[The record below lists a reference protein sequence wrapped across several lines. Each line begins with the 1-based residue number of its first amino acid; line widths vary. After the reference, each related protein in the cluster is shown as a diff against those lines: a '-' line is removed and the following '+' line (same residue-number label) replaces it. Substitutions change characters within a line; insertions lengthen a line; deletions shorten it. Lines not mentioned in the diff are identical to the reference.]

1 MTHAATQPARRLVS
15 IDALRGFAALAVVA
29 VHAVGVH
36 AAGLRDS
43 SPVLYTLL
51 FPFTIGYAGVNLFL
65 VLSGFCIHLRLASRT
80 PAGETMRV
88 PFRQFW
94 LRRFWRLYP
103 AYLAALVFSA
113 AALVA
118 ITLWQSNPA
127 DAVPGIGAMAA
138 QWRSILVSFL
148 AHAVML
154 QLFIPSVLGGLGNG
168 VFWSLALEEI
178 LYVLYMPLLWMR
190 NRIGLGG
197 ALAIVGTL
205 CVTWRAI
212 GITLLGAVPPLPV
225 GVTQTNPVWMYQA
238 PARWFEWCLGAIA
251 VEAYLGRTR
260 LPSWCYQPAL
270 GILALVAAV
279 AASYHPIGW
288 VFTDLAWGVG
298 FFVMLN
304 CAVNREVRSA
314 TPLTIPWHALAGVGV
329 ISYSLYLVH
338 VPILRFTK
346 LLAFNRGYGEAGVV
360 IAELIAMALCLPAA
374 WLFFTLFEKP
384 FLRALQRPSR
394 DENSVAWRIADTTQA
409 PARRAA

>member
-1 MTHAATQPARRLVS
+1 MTHDATQPARRLVS

-43 SPVLYTLL
+43 SPMLYTLL
-51 FPFTIGYAGVNLFL
+51 FPLTVGYAGVNLFL

-80 PAGETMRV
+80 PAHESLRL
-88 PFRQFW
+88 PFCQFW

-118 ITLWQSNPA
+118 ITLWQGNTS
-127 DAVPGIGAMAA
+127 DAGAMAA
-138 QWRSILVSFL
+138 HWRSILVAFL
-148 AHAVML
+148 AHAAML

-168 VFWSLALEEI
+168 VFWSLALEEV
-178 LYVLYMPLLWMR
+178 LYVLYTPLLWMR
-190 NRIGLGG
+190 NRVGLGG
-197 ALAIVGTL
+197 AIAIVGTL
-205 CVTWRAI
+205 CVAWRAV
-212 GITLLGAVPPLPV
+212 GVALLGAIPPLPV
-225 GVTQTNPVWMYQA
+225 GVTQSNPVWMYQA

-251 VEAYLGRTR
+251 VEAYLGRAR

-270 GILALVAAV
+270 GILSLIAAV
-279 AASYHPIGW
+279 AASYHPVGW
-288 VFTDLAWGVG
+288 VITDLAWGVG

-304 CAVNREVRSA
+304 WAVHREVRA
-314 TPLTIPWHALAGVGV
+314 TTPLTIPWHALASVGV

-338 VPILRFTK
+338 VPILRFAK
-346 LLAFNRGYGEAGVV
+346 LLAFNLGYREAGAVV
-360 IAELIAMALCLPAA
+360 AEIIAMALSLPAA
-374 WLFFTLFEKP
+374 WFFFVLFERP
-384 FLRALQRPSR
+384 FLRALQRPTR
-394 DENSVAWRIADTTQA
+394 DERSIAGRIDDTAIA